1 MQTARNLADQVV
13 EARRQVWDKSDP
25 TVAIVATEQ
34 LNPDDVTAVKRIVS
48 AAGFSGADGAE
59 MIRKVKS
66 LVVGQVEA
74 QNDNQ
79 PSDSQ

>member
-1 MQTARNLADQVV
+1 MQTARDLADQVV
-13 EARRQVWDKSDP
+13 EARRPMWERSDP
-25 TVAIVATEQ
+25 SVAIVATTQ
-34 LNPDDVTAVKRIVS
+34 LNPDDVNAVNRIVS
-48 AAGFSGADGAE
+48 AAGFSGADRAE

-66 LVVGQVEA
+66 LIVGQVEA